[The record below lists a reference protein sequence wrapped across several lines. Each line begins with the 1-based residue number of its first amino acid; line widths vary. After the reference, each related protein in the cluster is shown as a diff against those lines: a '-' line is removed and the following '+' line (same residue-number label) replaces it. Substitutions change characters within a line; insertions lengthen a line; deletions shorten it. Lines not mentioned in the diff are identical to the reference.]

1 MRQTVTIRNPRHLSL
16 RDNRLV
22 IRDKGPQAHSGDAVL
37 AEIPLSD
44 IWVVIIDSPQITMTS
59 ALVSEMNDAGIGVMY
74 CGRDHMPNG
83 LCLPLGAHSR
93 HAETVEHQLAIPK
106 PLRNQLWKRI
116 VIAKIMNQARAL
128 EISGG
133 DAADV
138 AKVRSYAAEVHSN
151 DRTHREAP
159 AAADYFAAML
169 PYGTRRDGSMAA
181 SLDYGY
187 AVVRAGIAQCAV
199 SHGWLVSR
207 GINHHSAE
215 NAFNLVDDLI
225 EPFRAAVDLLVV
237 TENILDPLTPA
248 DKAKLT
254 SVTSV
259 LVRIDGRECPIQVA
273 VDVFCES
280 LRRAIEL
287 KDADKLLVPELIG
300 LEMESID
307 RMRARGRI

>member
-1 MRQTVTIRNPRHLSL
+1 MKQTVTIRNPRHLSL
-16 RDNRLV
+16 RDNRLI
-22 IRDKGPQAHSGDAVL
+22 IREKDPKSRGETVL

-44 IWVVIIDSPQITMTS
+44 IWVMIIDSPQITMTA
-59 ALVSEMNDAGIGVMY
+59 ALVSEMNDVGIGVMY
-74 CGRDHMPNG
+74 CGKDHMPNG

-93 HAETVEHQLAIPK
+93 HAEMVEHQLAIPK

-116 VIAKIMNQARAL
+116 VVSKILNQAKAL
-128 EISGG
+128 ELSGC
-133 DAADV
+133 DASDV
-138 AKVRSYAAEVHSN
+138 AKVRNYAAEVHSN
-151 DRTHREAP
+151 DRTRREAP
-159 AAADYFAAML
+159 AAADYFAAIL
-169 PYGTRRDGSMAA
+169 PYGTRREGPMAA
-181 SLDYGY
+181 PLDYGY

-207 GINHHSAE
+207 GISHHSAD
-215 NAFNLVDDLI
+215 NAFNLVDDMI

-237 TENILDPLTPA
+237 TENILAPLTPA

-254 SVTSV
+254 AVTSM
-259 LVRIDGRECPIQVA
+259 LVRIDGKECPIQVA

-287 KDADKLLVPELIG
+287 GDADMLLTPELIG
-300 LEMESID
+300 LEMESAD

>member
-1 MRQTVTIRNPRHLSL
+1 MIIREKDPKSR
-16 RDNRLV
+16 
-22 IRDKGPQAHSGDAVL
+22 GETVL

-44 IWVVIIDSPQITMTS
+44 IWVMIIDSPQITMTA

-74 CGRDHMPNG
+74 CGKDHMPNG

-93 HAETVEHQLAIPK
+93 HAEIVEHQLAIPK

-116 VIAKIMNQARAL
+116 VVSKILNQAKAL
-128 EISGG
+128 ELSGC
-133 DAADV
+133 DASDV
-138 AKVRSYAAEVHSN
+138 AKVRNYAAEVHSN
-151 DRTHREAP
+151 DRTRREAP
-159 AAADYFAAML
+159 AAADYFAAIL
-169 PYGTRRDGSMAA
+169 PYGTRREGPMAA
-181 SLDYGY
+181 PLDYGY

-207 GINHHSAE
+207 GISHHSAD
-215 NAFNLVDDLI
+215 NAFNLVDDMI

-237 TENILDPLTPA
+237 TENILAPLTPA

-254 SVTSV
+254 AVTSM
-259 LVRIDGRECPIQVA
+259 LVRIDGKECPIQVA

-287 KDADKLLVPELIG
+287 GDADMLLTPELIG
-300 LEMESID
+300 LEMESAD

>member
-22 IRDKGPQAHSGDAVL
+22 VRKKGPESHSGTVL

-44 IWVVIIDSPQITMTS
+44 IWVVIIDCPQITMTA

-93 HAETVEHQLAIPK
+93 HAEVVEHQLAVPK
-106 PLRNQLWKRI
+106 PLRNRLWKKI
-116 VIAKIMNQARAL
+116 VVSKILNQARAL
-128 EISGG
+128 ELCGG
-133 DAADV
+133 DPAAV
-138 AKVRSYAAEVHSN
+138 ARVRGYAGEVHSD

-159 AAADYFAAML
+159 AAAEYFTAML
-169 PYGTRRDGSMAA
+169 PYGTRREGPMAA

-207 GINHHSAE
+207 GIHHHSAE
-215 NAFNLVDDLI
+215 NAFNLVDDMI

-237 TENILDPLTPA
+237 TGNILDPLTPT

-254 SVTSV
+254 AVTSI

-273 VDVFCES
+273 IEIFCES
-280 LRRAIEL
+280 MRRAIEL
-287 KDADKLLVPELIG
+287 RDADMLLTPELIG

-307 RMRARGRI
+307 RMRTRGRI

>member
-1 MRQTVTIRNPRHLSL
+1 
-16 RDNRLV
+16 
-22 IRDKGPQAHSGDAVL
+22 
-37 AEIPLSD
+37 
-44 IWVVIIDSPQITMTS
+44 
-59 ALVSEMNDAGIGVMY
+59 
-74 CGRDHMPNG
+74 MPNG

-93 HAETVEHQLAIPK
+93 HAEIVDHQLAIPK
-106 PLRNQLWKRI
+106 PVRNQIWKRI
-116 VIAKIMNQARAL
+116 VVAKILNQARAL
-128 EISGG
+128 ELVGG

-138 AKVRSYAAEVHSN
+138 TKVRGYAAEVHSN

-169 PYGTRRDGSMAA
+169 PYGTRREGPMAA
-181 SLDYGY
+181 PLDYGY

-207 GINHHSAE
+207 GIHHHSAD

-237 TENILDPLTPA
+237 AENILDPLTPA

-254 SVTSV
+254 AVTSV
-259 LVRIDGRECPIQVA
+259 LMRIDGKECPIQVA

-287 KDADKLLVPELIG
+287 KDADMLLTPELIG
-300 LEMESID
+300 LEMESLE

>member
-22 IRDKGPQAHSGDAVL
+22 IREKDPESRSETAL

-93 HAETVEHQLAIPK
+93 HAEIVEHQLAIPK

-116 VIAKIMNQARAL
+116 VVSKILNQARAL
-128 EISGG
+128 ELAGR
-133 DAADV
+133 DDVAA
-138 AKVRSYAAEVHSN
+138 AKVRGYAAEVHSD
-151 DRTHREAP
+151 DRTRREAP

-169 PYGTRRDGSMAA
+169 PYGTRREG
-181 SLDYGY
+181 
-187 AVVRAGIAQCAV
+187 
-199 SHGWLVSR
+199 
-207 GINHHSAE
+207 
-215 NAFNLVDDLI
+215 
-225 EPFRAAVDLLVV
+225 
-237 TENILDPLTPA
+237 
-248 DKAKLT
+248 
-254 SVTSV
+254 
-259 LVRIDGRECPIQVA
+259 PIQVA

-287 KDADKLLVPELIG
+287 RDADMLLTPELIG
-300 LEMESID
+300 LEMESAD

>member
-1 MRQTVTIRNPRHLSL
+1 M
-16 RDNRLV
+16 
-22 IRDKGPQAHSGDAVL
+22 
-37 AEIPLSD
+37 
-44 IWVVIIDSPQITMTS
+44 VIIDSPQITMTS

-93 HAETVEHQLAIPK
+93 HAEIVEHQLAIPK
-106 PLRNQLWKRI
+106 PLRNRLWKRI
-116 VIAKIMNQARAL
+116 VVAKILNQARAL
-128 EISGG
+128 ELSGG
-133 DAADV
+133 TAADV
-138 AKVRSYAAEVHSN
+138 AKVRGYAAEVHSD

-169 PYGTRRDGSMAA
+169 PYGTRREGPMAA
-181 SLDYGY
+181 PLDYGY

-207 GINHHSAE
+207 GINHHSAD

-248 DKAKLT
+248 DKSKLT

-259 LVRIDGRECPIQVA
+259 LMHIDGRKCPIQVA

-287 KDADKLLVPELIG
+287 RDADMLLVPELIG

-307 RMRARGRI
+307 RMRKRGRI

>member
-1 MRQTVTIRNPRHLSL
+1 MRQTVTVRNPRHLSL
-16 RDNRLV
+16 RDKRLV
-22 IRDKGPQAHSGDAVL
+22 IREKGPGSHGDVVL

-93 HAETVEHQLAIPK
+93 HAEIVEHQLAIPK
-106 PLRNQLWKRI
+106 PLRNRLWRRI
-116 VIAKIMNQARAL
+116 VVSKILNQARAL
-128 EISGG
+128 ELSGG
-133 DAADV
+133 DVSDV
-138 AKVRSYAAEVHSN
+138 ARVRGYAAEVHSN

-169 PYGTRRDGSMAA
+169 PFGTRREGPMAA
-181 SLDYGY
+181 PLDYGY

-207 GINHHSAE
+207 GIHHHSAD

-225 EPFRAAVDLLVV
+225 EPFRAVVDLLVV

-254 SVTSV
+254 AVTSM
-259 LVRIDGRECPIQVA
+259 LMRIDGRECPIQVA

-280 LRRAIEL
+280 MRRAIEL
-287 KDADKLLVPELIG
+287 RDADMLLTPELIG
-300 LEMESID
+300 LEMESVD
-307 RMRARGRI
+307 GMRERGRI

>member
-1 MRQTVTIRNPRHLSL
+1 MRQTVTVRNPRHLSL
-16 RDNRLV
+16 RDKRLV
-22 IRDKGPQAHSGDAVL
+22 IREKGPGSHGDVVL

-93 HAETVEHQLAIPK
+93 HAEIVEHQLAIPK
-106 PLRNQLWKRI
+106 PLRNRLWRRI
-116 VIAKIMNQARAL
+116 VVSKILNQARAL
-128 EISGG
+128 ELSGG
-133 DAADV
+133 DVSDV
-138 AKVRSYAAEVHSN
+138 ARVRGYAAEVHSN

-169 PYGTRRDGSMAA
+169 PFGTRREGPMAA
-181 SLDYGY
+181 PLDYGY

-207 GINHHSAE
+207 GIHHHSAD

-225 EPFRAAVDLLVV
+225 EPFRAVVDLLVV

-254 SVTSV
+254 TVTSV
-259 LVRIDGRECPIQVA
+259 LMRIDGRECPIQMA
-273 VDVFCES
+273 IDVFSES
-280 LRRAIEL
+280 MRRAIEL
-287 KDADKLLVPELIG
+287 RDADMLLTPELIG

>member
-1 MRQTVTIRNPRHLSL
+1 MRQTVTVRNPRHLSL
-16 RDNRLV
+16 RDKRLV
-22 IRDKGPQAHSGDAVL
+22 IREKGPGSHGDAVL

-59 ALVSEMNDAGIGVMY
+59 ALISEMNDAGIGVMY

-93 HAETVEHQLAIPK
+93 HAEIVEHQLAIPK
-106 PLRNQLWKRI
+106 PLRNRLWRRI
-116 VIAKIMNQARAL
+116 VVSKILNQARAL
-128 EISGG
+128 ELSGG
-133 DAADV
+133 DISDV
-138 AKVRSYAAEVHSN
+138 ARVRGYAAEVHSN

-169 PYGTRRDGSMAA
+169 PFGTRREGPMAA
-181 SLDYGY
+181 PLDYGY

-207 GINHHSAE
+207 GIHHHSAD

-225 EPFRAAVDLLVV
+225 EPFRAVVDLLVV

-248 DKAKLT
+248 DKARLT
-254 SVTSV
+254 AVTSV
-259 LVRIDGRECPIQVA
+259 LMRIDGRECPIQVA

-280 LRRAIEL
+280 MRRAIEMR
-287 KDADKLLVPELIG
+287 DADMLLTPELIG
-300 LEMESID
+300 LEMESVD
-307 RMRARGRI
+307 RMRARGRM

>member
-1 MRQTVTIRNPRHLSL
+1 MRQTVTVRNPRHLSL
-16 RDNRLV
+16 RDKRLV
-22 IRDKGPQAHSGDAVL
+22 IREKGPGSHGDAVL

-93 HAETVEHQLAIPK
+93 HAEIVEHQLAIPK
-106 PLRNQLWKRI
+106 PLRNRLWRRI
-116 VIAKIMNQARAL
+116 VVSKILNQARAL
-128 EISGG
+128 ELSGG
-133 DAADV
+133 DISDV
-138 AKVRSYAAEVHSN
+138 ARVRGYAAEVHSN

-169 PYGTRRDGSMAA
+169 PFGTRREGPMAA
-181 SLDYGY
+181 PLDYGY
-187 AVVRAGIAQCAV
+187 AAVRAGIAQCAV

-207 GINHHSAE
+207 GIHHHSAD

-225 EPFRAAVDLLVV
+225 EPFRAVVDLLVV

-248 DKAKLT
+248 DKARLT
-254 SVTSV
+254 AVTSV
-259 LVRIDGRECPIQVA
+259 LMRIDGRECPIQVA

-280 LRRAIEL
+280 MRRAIEMR
-287 KDADKLLVPELIG
+287 DADMLLTPELIG
-300 LEMESID
+300 LEMESVD

>member
-22 IRDKGPQAHSGDAVL
+22 IHEKDPKSHGNVVL

-59 ALVSEMNDAGIGVMY
+59 ALVSEMNGAGIGVMY
-74 CGRDHMPNG
+74 CGRGHMPNG

-93 HAETVEHQLAIPK
+93 HAEIVEYQLAVPK

-116 VIAKIMNQARAL
+116 VAAKILNQARAL
-128 EISGG
+128 ELSGG

-138 AKVRSYAAEVHSN
+138 AKVRAYASNVHSN

-169 PYGTRRDGSMAA
+169 PYGTRREGPMAA
-181 SLDYGY
+181 PLDYGY

-207 GINHHSAE
+207 GIHHHSAD
-215 NAFNLVDDLI
+215 NAFNLVDDMI

-254 SVTSV
+254 AVTSV
-259 LVRIDGRECPIQVA
+259 LMRIDGRECPIQVA
-273 VDVFCES
+273 VDIFCES

-287 KDADKLLVPELIG
+287 RDADMLLTPELIG

-307 RMRARGRI
+307 RMRERGRI

>member
-1 MRQTVTIRNPRHLSL
+1 MRQTVTVRNPRHLSL
-16 RDNRLV
+16 RDKRLV
-22 IRDKGPQAHSGDAVL
+22 IREKGPGSHGDAVL

-93 HAETVEHQLAIPK
+93 HAEIVEHQLAIPK
-106 PLRNQLWKRI
+106 PLRNRLWRRI
-116 VIAKIMNQARAL
+116 VVSKILNQARAL
-128 EISGG
+128 ELSGG
-133 DAADV
+133 DISDV
-138 AKVRSYAAEVHSN
+138 ARVRGYAAEVHSN

-169 PYGTRRDGSMAA
+169 PFGTRREGPMAA
-181 SLDYGY
+181 PLDYGY

-207 GINHHSAE
+207 GIHHNSAD

-225 EPFRAAVDLLVV
+225 EPFRAVVDLLVV
-237 TENILDPLTPA
+237 TENILDPLTPT

-254 SVTSV
+254 AVTSV

-287 KDADKLLVPELIG
+287 RDADMLLTTELIG
-300 LEMESID
+300 LEMESVD

>member
-1 MRQTVTIRNPRHLSL
+1 MKQTVTIRNPRHLSL
-16 RDNRLV
+16 SDNRLI
-22 IRDKGPQAHSGDAVL
+22 IREKDPKSCSDTML
-37 AEIPLSD
+37 AQIPLSD

-93 HAETVEHQLAIPK
+93 HAEIVEHQLAIPK
-106 PLRNQLWKRI
+106 PLRNQLWKKI
-116 VIAKIMNQARAL
+116 VVSKILNQGRAL
-128 EISGG
+128 ELAGG
-133 DAADV
+133 DAAVV
-138 AKVRSYAAEVHSN
+138 AKVRGYAAEVHSN

-169 PYGTRRDGSMAA
+169 PYGTRREGPMAA
-181 SLDYGY
+181 PLDYGY

-207 GINHHSAE
+207 GIHHHSAD
-215 NAFNLVDDLI
+215 NAFNLVDDMI

-237 TENILDPLTPA
+237 TENILGPLTPA

-254 SVTSV
+254 AVTSV
-259 LVRIDGRECPIQVA
+259 LMRIDGKECPIQVA

-280 LRRAIEL
+280 LRRAFEL
-287 KDADKLLVPELIG
+287 RDADMLLTPELIG
-300 LEMESID
+300 LEMESVD

>member
-22 IRDKGPQAHSGDAVL
+22 IHDKGPQTHGGDTVL

-59 ALVSEMNDAGIGVMY
+59 ALVSKMNDAGIGVMY

-83 LCLPLGAHSR
+83 LCLPLGTHSR
-93 HAETVEHQLAIPK
+93 HAEIVDHQLAIPK
-106 PLRNQLWKRI
+106 PVRNQLWKRI
-116 VIAKIMNQARAL
+116 VVAKILNQARAL
-128 EISGG
+128 DLVGG

-138 AKVRSYAAEVHSN
+138 TKVRGYAAEVHSN

-159 AAADYFAAML
+159 AAAVYFAAML
-169 PYGTRRDGSMAA
+169 PYGTRREGPMAA
-181 SLDYGY
+181 PLDYGY

-207 GINHHSAE
+207 GIHHRSAD

-254 SVTSV
+254 AVTSV
-259 LVRIDGRECPIQVA
+259 LMRIDGKECPIQVA

-287 KDADKLLVPELIG
+287 KDADMLLTPELIG
-300 LEMESID
+300 LEMESLE
-307 RMRARGRI
+307 RMRTKGRI